1 MQNNIII
8 QNILNDICKII
19 ADINKLQEDNF
30 IEDLDYIKLYLEDAV
45 NYKEIQAE
53 KEENYLCFCFP
64 VLRSLSI
71 PHSSKT

>member
-30 IEDLDYIKLYLEDAV
+30 IEDLDYIKLYLEDAI
-45 NYKEIQAE
+45 NYKEIQVE
-53 KEENYLCFCFP
+53 KEVANND
-64 VLRSLSI
+64 
-71 PHSSKT
+71 

>member
-8 QNILNDICKII
+8 QNILNDIYKII
-19 ADINKLQEDNF
+19 AYINKLQGDNF

-53 KEENYLCFCFP
+53 KEVANND
-64 VLRSLSI
+64 
-71 PHSSKT
+71 

>member
-8 QNILNDICKII
+8 QNVVNDICKII

-53 KEENYLCFCFP
+53 KEVANND
-64 VLRSLSI
+64 
-71 PHSSKT
+71 

>member
-53 KEENYLCFCFP
+53 KEVTNND
-64 VLRSLSI
+64 
-71 PHSSKT
+71 

>member
-8 QNILNDICKII
+8 QNVLNDICKIV

-30 IEDLDYIKLYLEDAV
+30 IEDLDYIKLYLEDAI

-53 KEENYLCFCFP
+53 KEVANND
-64 VLRSLSI
+64 
-71 PHSSKT
+71 

>member
-8 QNILNDICKII
+8 QNVLNDICKII

-53 KEENYLCFCFP
+53 KEVTNND
-64 VLRSLSI
+64 
-71 PHSSKT
+71 

>member
-1 MQNNIII
+1 MQNNIIM

-53 KEENYLCFCFP
+53 KEVANND
-64 VLRSLSI
+64 
-71 PHSSKT
+71 

>member
-8 QNILNDICKII
+8 QNVLNDICKII

-30 IEDLDYIKLYLEDAV
+30 IEDLDYIKLYLEDAI

-53 KEENYLCFCFP
+53 KEVVNND
-64 VLRSLSI
+64 
-71 PHSSKT
+71 

>member
-53 KEENYLCFCFP
+53 KEVYNND
-64 VLRSLSI
+64 
-71 PHSSKT
+71 

>member
-1 MQNNIII
+1 MQNNIIV

-53 KEENYLCFCFP
+53 KEVANND
-64 VLRSLSI
+64 
-71 PHSSKT
+71 

>member
-45 NYKEIQAE
+45 NYKEVQAE
-53 KEENYLCFCFP
+53 KEVANND
-64 VLRSLSI
+64 
-71 PHSSKT
+71 

>member
-8 QNILNDICKII
+8 QNVLNDICKII

-45 NYKEIQAE
+45 NYKKIQAE
-53 KEENYLCFCFP
+53 KEVANND
-64 VLRSLSI
+64 
-71 PHSSKT
+71 

>member
-30 IEDLDYIKLYLEDAV
+30 IEDLDYIKLVSNIIICGL
-45 NYKEIQAE
+45 
-53 KEENYLCFCFP
+53 
-64 VLRSLSI
+64 
-71 PHSSKT
+71 

>member
-8 QNILNDICKII
+8 QNVLNDICKII

-30 IEDLDYIKLYLEDAV
+30 IEDLDYIKLYLENAI

-53 KEENYLCFCFP
+53 K
-64 VLRSLSI
+64 RGG
-71 PHSSKT
+71 K

>member
-8 QNILNDICKII
+8 QNVLNDICKII

-53 KEENYLCFCFP
+53 KVEVYNND
-64 VLRSLSI
+64 
-71 PHSSKT
+71 

>member
-8 QNILNDICKII
+8 QNVLNDICKII
-19 ADINKLQEDNF
+19 ADINKLQEENF

-53 KEENYLCFCFP
+53 KEVANND
-64 VLRSLSI
+64 
-71 PHSSKT
+71 

>member
-8 QNILNDICKII
+8 QNVLNDICKII

-30 IEDLDYIKLYLEDAV
+30 IEDLDYIKLYLEDAI

-53 KEENYLCFCFP
+53 KEVANNDC
-64 VLRSLSI
+64 
-71 PHSSKT
+71 

>member
-53 KEENYLCFCFP
+53 KEVANNG
-64 VLRSLSI
+64 RS
-71 PHSSKT
+71 

>member
-8 QNILNDICKII
+8 QNVLNDICKII

-30 IEDLDYIKLYLEDAV
+30 IEDLDYIKLYLENAV

-53 KEENYLCFCFP
+53 KEVANND
-64 VLRSLSI
+64 
-71 PHSSKT
+71 

>member
-8 QNILNDICKII
+8 QNILNDICNII

-53 KEENYLCFCFP
+53 KEVANND
-64 VLRSLSI
+64 
-71 PHSSKT
+71 

>member
-8 QNILNDICKII
+8 QNVLNDICKII

-53 KEENYLCFCFP
+53 KEVVNND
-64 VLRSLSI
+64 
-71 PHSSKT
+71 

>member
-8 QNILNDICKII
+8 QNVVNDICKII

-53 KEENYLCFCFP
+53 KEVVNND
-64 VLRSLSI
+64 
-71 PHSSKT
+71 

>member
-8 QNILNDICKII
+8 QNVLDKICEVI

-53 KEENYLCFCFP
+53 KEVANND
-64 VLRSLSI
+64 
-71 PHSSKT
+71 

>member
-8 QNILNDICKII
+8 QNILNKICEVI
-19 ADINKLQEDNF
+19 ADINRMQEEHF

-53 KEENYLCFCFP
+53 KEVANND
-64 VLRSLSI
+64 
-71 PHSSKT
+71 

>member
-30 IEDLDYIKLYLEDAV
+30 IEDLDYIKLYLEDAI

-53 KEENYLCFCFP
+53 KEVANND
-64 VLRSLSI
+64 
-71 PHSSKT
+71 

>member
-8 QNILNDICKII
+8 QNVLNDTCKII

-53 KEENYLCFCFP
+53 KEVANND
-64 VLRSLSI
+64 
-71 PHSSKT
+71 

>member
-1 MQNNIII
+1 MQNNIIV

-53 KEENYLCFCFP
+53 KEVANNDW
-64 VLRSLSI
+64 
-71 PHSSKT
+71 

>member
-8 QNILNDICKII
+8 QNILNDICNII

-30 IEDLDYIKLYLEDAV
+30 IEDLDYIKLYLENAI

-53 KEENYLCFCFP
+53 KEVANND
-64 VLRSLSI
+64 
-71 PHSSKT
+71 

>member
-8 QNILNDICKII
+8 QNILDKIYEVI
-19 ADINKLQEDNF
+19 ADINKMQEDNF

-53 KEENYLCFCFP
+53 KEVANND
-64 VLRSLSI
+64 
-71 PHSSKT
+71 